1 MSTSVGLNALYIKV
15 ATFVRAFSFLNLG
28 RFKRGDCKFDG
39 RWSPRYDIWPSSK
52 RGSNTSILWQDLRL
66 FASKNSVSHVDRYVF
81 QCGGGGDD
89 VNDWLVTVEYYSKH
103 WRARRCMNADLVS
116 RETLPVRVDI
126 VSPDRFP
133 PSNESSFLQNI
144 VKYRCIACLL
154 FGVYFC
160 VHGKCAVSHAKCKWK
175 HHNKSAKG
183 MWFKCVLHTFK

>member
-1 MSTSVGLNALYIKV
+1 MSTSVGLKALYFKV
-15 ATFVRAFSFLNLG
+15 ATFVRAFSFLNLV
-28 RFKRGDCKFDG
+28 RFSRGVRKFDG
-39 RWSPRYDIWPSSK
+39 RWPPRYDIWPSSK
-52 RGSNTSILWQDLRL
+52 EGSNTSILWQDLML

-81 QCGGGGDD
+81 QCCGGGDD
-89 VNDWLVTVEYYSKH
+89 VSNWLVTVEYYSKH

-126 VSPDRFP
+126 VSPDSFP
-133 PSNESSFLQNI
+133 PTRSNESSFLQNI
-144 VKYRCIACLL
+144 VNYGCIACLL

-160 VHGKCAVSHAKCKWK
+160 KCAVSHAKCKWK